1 MEQNINPLLIFM
13 SFMFETSNIDD
24 MKAKLLQAL
33 KDKDYDAKE
42 LAKTLNISID
52 DIKTTIENLK
62 SILNKQ
68 SENQGISVGEL
79 LKQLQ

>member
-1 MEQNINPLLIFM
+1 M

-24 MKAKLLQAL
+24 IKTKFLQAL
-33 KDKDYDAKE
+33 KDKDYDIEE

-52 DIKTTIENLK
+52 DVKMAIENLK

-68 SENQGISVGEL
+68 SENQGISVDEL
-79 LKQLQ
+79 LKQL

>member
-13 SFMFETSNIDD
+13 SFRFETSNIDD